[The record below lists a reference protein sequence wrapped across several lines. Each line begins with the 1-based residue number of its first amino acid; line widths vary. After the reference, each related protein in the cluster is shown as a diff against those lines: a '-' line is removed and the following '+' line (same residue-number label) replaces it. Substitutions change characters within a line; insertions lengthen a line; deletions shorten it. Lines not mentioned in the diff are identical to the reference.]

1 MRKFSLAATL
11 AMLTASS
18 IAASA
23 QDLASPIGKWKTLD
37 DETGKAMTVTEVYA
51 AKNGTLAAKIIENL
65 GLPAT
70 CDTCSGAIKGKP
82 FVGIVTVW
90 NLKTQ
95 KDGSWG
101 GGNGY
106 KPSED
111 TRFKA
116 KSMKLIDGGK
126 KLEVTGSKAIF
137 CRTATWVRAN

>member
-1 MRKFSLAATL
+1 MRKIILAATL
-11 AMLTASS
+11 ATITSFTL
-18 IAASA
+18 AASA
-23 QDLASPIGKWKTLD
+23 QELASPIGKWKTLD
-37 DETGKAMTVTEVYA
+37 DETGKAMTVTEVYE

-70 CDTCSGAIKGKP
+70 CDTCSGANKGKP

-90 NLKTQ
+90 NMKAA
-95 KDGSWG
+95 KNGSWG

-111 TRFKA
+111 THFKA
-116 KSMKLIDGGK
+116 KSMKLVDGGN
-126 KLEVTGSKAIF
+126 KLEVTGCKAIF